1 MFAKDTVNKH
11 HNFLIVLIGQPKSQR
26 IIHEAVSPETQ
37 MTCLADRKKKYDT
50 NKYTN
55 KMILALEN
63 ISNF

>member
-1 MFAKDTVNKH
+1 
-11 HNFLIVLIGQPKSQR
+11 
-26 IIHEAVSPETQ
+26 